1 MKTILFVDDHEMLA
15 QLSCEILEMHG
26 YRAISANSGAEA
38 LAKFDQDKFDAVVT
52 DLRMDG
58 MDGLELAT
66 LIHHRQPDL
75 PVILITGYDPISG
88 HKDIVVCLQKRD
100 LFPSLIEQLKL
111 CIGESEATECRLK
124 SA

>member
-26 YRAISANSGAEA
+26 YHAISANSGAEA
-38 LAKFDQDKFDAVVT
+38 LGKFDQGNFDAVVT

-58 MDGLELAT
+58 MDGLELAR
-66 LIHHRQPDL
+66 LIHQRQADL
-75 PVILITGYDPISG
+75 PVILITGYDPISD
-88 HKDIVVCLQKRD
+88 HKEIVTCLQKRE
-100 LFPSLIEQLKL
+100 LFPALIDELKL
-111 CIGESEATECRLK
+111 RIGESEPADDRLK